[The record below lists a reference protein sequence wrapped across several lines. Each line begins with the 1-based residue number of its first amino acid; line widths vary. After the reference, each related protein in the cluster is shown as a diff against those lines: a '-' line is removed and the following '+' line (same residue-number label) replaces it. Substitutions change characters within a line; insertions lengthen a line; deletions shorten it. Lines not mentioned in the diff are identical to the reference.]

1 MSFVAP
7 PDAVAA
13 QRRSSDPA
21 ASVWVAANAGAG
33 KTTVLSERVIRL
45 LLAGVP
51 PRAILCLTF
60 TNAAAAE
67 MAARVARR
75 LGDLTRL
82 SESELAQ
89 RVAELAPDVPPQQA
103 MDRAR
108 TLFAEALET
117 PGGLKI
123 QTLHSFAQ
131 SLLRRFP
138 LEAEVSGA
146 FTVLDDVAEA
156 ELSERAVAEA
166 LALATRDDAL
176 GVSAR
181 EALATLLPKVGDTG
195 IHTALRDMLR
205 ARDGVLAVGRTGLAP
220 RPLAEAI
227 AALEGGTMDIPPSEI
242 TDEMLRDVDAAYPPA
257 QRGKPAHRLIEAVL
271 HASSVGREDAL
282 RNLVMTGSNEA
293 RKRLLIQGVS
303 SELPHA
309 LDAFQAEAERQ
320 RLILARDRASLSAAI
335 HALGYEA
342 TKRYV
347 RETRR
352 RGLIGYD
359 DQISRAA
366 DLVHARV
373 GAAWVRH
380 KLDEGIDHLLLD
392 EAQDTSAAQWR
403 LISALTEEF
412 FVGEGARGEVHR
424 TLFVVGDEKQ
434 SIYSFQGAAPW
445 LFNQMRQGYRAAA
458 EAAHS
463 AFEEESLAHS
473 FRSAPQIL
481 SAVDAVFSHDEIRAQ
496 LGASAAVDHKAVKAG
511 PGGVDIWPLLGD
523 NEAEPNED
531 WTQPLDASPVNSGK
545 VRLARA
551 LADTIK
557 RWVEVAGPDDSP
569 PVPPG
574 DIMVLVRSR
583 ERFSA
588 ELISSLKRLGV
599 PSAGADRLKV
609 TEHIAARDMMALARA
624 LISQDDLSLA
634 TVLRSPLFDVPEH
647 DLFRLCHGRDGSL
660 MGALADD
667 KARFGNL
674 HEQLTQWRSMALATR
689 PFDFFCAVL
698 AGAGQRQRFVA
709 RMGEEAAD
717 VLDAFL
723 DLVLTAEQQT
733 IPTME
738 AVLFR
743 LERSE
748 AELRRAVDADASGVR
763 VMTVHGAKGLEAP
776 IVVLAD
782 IGQKAA
788 RGASSTVVSVE
799 GAGVL
804 SGISVPLFA
813 PNKSLN
819 TEATRAIRDEAKRQ
833 EEAESLRLLYVAMT
847 RAERHLVVC
856 GAFGKSEPAEG
867 RWHER
872 VREAL
877 RPNAEPMTAPVGDPG
892 EGLAWRFPV
901 SDAVTVG
908 APPPIVPAPVADPA
922 ERLRHPPRPPKP
934 AVVAWRPSD
943 GSAHVHDMGSDPSDR
958 PLAAAQYGTLIHDTL
973 DRAAR
978 GAAPVASI
986 VADLAPDLSVD
997 DQARAVE
1004 EVEAVLALDVLEQ
1017 GMVRT
1022 EVDVVGD
1029 VRWPDGSVRRVRG
1042 RIDRLH
1048 AAGDR
1053 ITLIDFK
1060 TDRNLPDRAGAVARY
1075 GEQLAAYRAVLM
1087 EASPNAQI
1095 SAVLV
1100 FTRGPHVMVLDQ
1112 ELPALCPA

>member
-1 MSFVAP
+1 
-7 PDAVAA
+7 
-13 QRRSSDPA
+13 
-21 ASVWVAANAGAG
+21 GAG
-33 KTTVLSERVIRL
+33 KTTGLSERVIRL
-45 LLAGVP
+45 LLTGVP

-67 MAARVARR
+67 MGARVARR

-82 SESELAQ
+82 SEADLAE

-103 MDRAR
+103 MARAR

-138 LEAEVSGA
+138 LEAKVSGA
-146 FTVLDDVAEA
+146 FTVLDDAAEA

-166 LALATRDDAL
+166 LALATRDDEL

-181 EALATLLPKVGDTG
+181 EALATLLPRVGDTG

-205 ARDGVLAVGRTGLAP
+205 ARDGVLAVGRTNLG
-220 RPLAEAI
+220 RRELAEAI

-242 TDEMLRDVDAAYPPA
+242 TDEMLREVDAIYPPA
-257 QRGKPAHRLIEAVL
+257 QKGKPPHQLIEAVL
-271 HASSVGREDAL
+271 EASSASRDDAL
-282 RNLVMTGSNEA
+282 KNLVMTGKNEA
-293 RKRLLIQGVS
+293 RKRLLIQAVAS
-303 SELPHA
+303 KLPHV
-309 LDAFQAEAERQ
+309 LDAFQGEAERQ
-320 RLILARDRASLSAAI
+320 HLIMARDRASFSAAI
-335 HALGYEA
+335 HALAYEA

-366 DLVHARV
+366 DLVHAKV

-392 EAQDTSAAQWR
+392 EAQDTSAAQWT

-412 FVGEGARGEVHR
+412 FAGEGARGEVHR

-445 LFNQMRQGYRAAA
+445 LFNEMRERYRAAA

-463 AFEEESLAHS
+463 TFSEESLAHS

-481 SAVDAVFSHDEIRAQ
+481 SAVDAVFSDDEVRAQ
-496 LGASAAVDHKAVKAG
+496 LGASAAVDHKAVKGG

-531 WTQPLDASPVNSGK
+531 WTRPVDASPVNSGK

-557 RWVEVAGPDDSP
+557 GWVEVAGPDDGP

-574 DIMVLVRSR
+574 DVMVLVRSR
-583 ERFSA
+583 DRFSA

-609 TEHIAARDMMALARA
+609 TEHIAAKDMMALARA

-634 TVLRSPLFDVPEH
+634 TVLRSPLFDVSEQE
-647 DLFRLCHGRDGSL
+647 LFRLCHGRDGSL

-667 KARFGNL
+667 KARFGSV
-674 HEQLTQWRSMALATR
+674 HEQLTQWRGIALASR

-709 RMGEEAAD
+709 RMGDEAAD

-748 AELRRAVDADASGVR
+748 AELRRAVDGDASGVR

-799 GAGVL
+799 GVGAL
-804 SGISVPLFA
+804 SGISVPLFV

-819 TEATRAIRDEAKRQ
+819 TEATSAIREEAKSQ

-877 RPNAEPMTAPVGDPG
+877 RPNAEPLTAPVGGPG
-892 EGLAWRFPV
+892 EGLAWRLPA
-901 SDAVTVG
+901 SDAATV
-908 APPPIVPAPVADPA
+908 APPPATVPAPVVETV
-922 ERLRHPPRPPKP
+922 ERLRRPPRPPKP
-934 AVVAWRPSD
+934 AIAAWRPSD
-943 GSAHVHDMGSDPSDR
+943 GSAHAHDAGSDPSDR
-958 PLAAAQYGTLIHDTL
+958 PLAAAQYGTLIHDAL

-978 GAAPVASI
+978 GAAPVASVI
-986 VADLAPDLSVD
+986 ADLAPDLSAD

-1004 EVEAVLALDVLEQ
+1004 EVEAVLALDVLQ
-1017 GMVRT
+1017 QRT
-1022 EVDVVGD
+1022 
-1029 VRWPDGSVRRVRG
+1029 
-1042 RIDRLH
+1042 
-1048 AAGDR
+1048 A
-1053 ITLIDFK
+1053 
-1060 TDRNLPDRAGAVARY
+1060 
-1075 GEQLAAYRAVLM
+1075 
-1087 EASPNAQI
+1087 
-1095 SAVLV
+1095 
-1100 FTRGPHVMVLDQ
+1100 
-1112 ELPALCPA
+1112 